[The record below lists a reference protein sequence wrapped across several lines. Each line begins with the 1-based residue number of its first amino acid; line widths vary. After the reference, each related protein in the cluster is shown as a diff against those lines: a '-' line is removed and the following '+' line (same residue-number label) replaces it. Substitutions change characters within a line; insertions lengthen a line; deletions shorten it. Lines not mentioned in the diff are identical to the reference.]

1 MTTSSKGLI
10 SAPKTAQLKHKA
22 ANIKFAPFQP
32 YWSNKK
38 LASGAKTKVPTP
50 LPQTAMPRNEIE
62 SVLQIS
68 KRRYFYQTRL
78 RYKCWINK
86 WIVEKIQTKVEYQ
99 RQFEA
104 TWK

>member
-22 ANIKFAPFQP
+22 ANIKFAPLQS
-32 YWSNKK
+32 YRSSKK

-62 SVLQIS
+62 CILKKNTFMKLDLDVSAEL
-68 KRRYFYQTRL
+68 
-78 RYKCWINK
+78 IN
-86 WIVEKIQTKVEYQ
+86 EL
-99 RQFEA
+99 
-104 TWK
+104 